1 MGRKPTLKRTLSTTM
16 TRKVTKEADQEP
28 AQDAEE
34 TKQRL
39 PTPTAEE
46 DKEAIPN
53 LIRRHQAALNA
64 RAPSRFGVD
73 ATFKNTFAA
82 LKKGMVVPI
91 VLRYHAQLG
100 SAVCLQKVVELTL
113 AKLTADMYGH
123 LIEVEFERPT
133 HLSYS
138 IGSAADYYALS
149 KDGTVW
155 YFKAGWKEWLH
166 LVPRWEFAGLPVMEP
181 VRVGFDL

>member
-1 MGRKPTLKRTLSTTM
+1 MGRKPTLKRTVSTTM
-16 TRKVTKEADQEP
+16 TRKVTKEADQKP
-28 AQDAEE
+28 AQAAEE
-34 TKQRL
+34 PNQRL

-53 LIRRHQAALNA
+53 LIRRQQAALNA
-64 RAPSRFGVD
+64 RAQSRFGVD

-100 SAVCLQKVVELTL
+100 SAVCLQKIVELTL
-113 AKLTADMYGH
+113 AKLTADVYGH
-123 LIEVEFERPT
+123 LIEAEFERPT
-133 HLSYS
+133 HLSS
-138 IGSAADYYALS
+138 IIGSADAYALA

-155 YFKAGWKEWLH
+155 YFNAGWKEWYH
-166 LVPRWEFAGLPVMEP
+166 LVPRWEFAGLPEMEP